1 MTTIISTNNNHN
13 RSNIKPPTNLRE
25 RIAAIEQKAAGN
37 VPSSRATS
45 PTPSNASNSSSFQ
58 PAPALKDKIAKFERK
73 GGVPVP
79 RGSFGLGAPPSTDA
93 PRRQGELYGNRIP
106 PPSRVVSS
114 SATFNRFSRAASPG
128 PSSAFHSPNGSPTY
142 LPSEKRRS
150 VSLSSPIG
158 DTDSQSNYS
167 PISSPSVPPLLDSPS
182 DAVTRPLSPEGLPS
196 PDSDYSSFKPKIA
209 RGTSFQQALEI
220 ARKAESAKQNGSV
233 SPLNPPGQ
241 EGDGTPETES
251 PIQESPQQEEDD
263 DDDIYATTPAQSS
276 ASAFSDSFS
285 NEVPNSAT
293 EAVVQR
299 AQSVITIN
307 EPTALGTSE
316 ATTLSAPD
324 VAQVDEAQH
333 QYRTPPAIY
342 IPPVDNDEES
352 AGTDTASSTT
362 WSPAMPVQPSAA
374 VEEPRRRS
382 TLEPPSAHT
391 HGGFRPNSE
400 MVSAAL
406 EAGSLS
412 PLPSPI
418 FYPVMSPDTA
428 ASVAAKAEHMNVDI
442 TPLTI
447 RKRMQDMSIA
457 EESLSP
463 SFYSPES
470 PSTNASP
477 AGHDGTILS
486 PALSEGSLQQSP
498 TPPEIVVHNPVDKQE
513 PTIPAPTRNKPA
525 DLDENLINQRPLSS
539 PPLSTNSAS
548 DDLFTDVL
556 TNYFTGKV
564 DGQFPL
570 STPHKAGTSNLPE
583 PPMSPPA
590 TLAYDEEPE
599 VPRQHPPPP
608 QVIQIPEAP
617 QQQRSLAALAGAIQA
632 HHPKQPPSL
641 TGLAEAIQ
649 TQQAPAANPV
659 PQFET
664 PQRRPT
670 LRAHAEAIL
679 QGPAP
684 INPPDPANFLSPPA
698 TAGIL
703 SGSSMGSSL
712 GSLGSRPMSMIETSP
727 GRIAQ
732 ALRMTPATGRGIPMF
747 VPPTSQ
753 ARPRKSDYYHFPPTP
768 DKEQEHE
775 ENGGEE
781 NAVEQPAEQE
791 EEQQQPQE
799 PQEVEVVISQEDP
812 NAALKRRGSEPD
824 LTSAAAT
831 AASVKQQPYMSS
843 FKAVVHRKVRET
855 PVVKS
860 ATIGHTGRT
869 RLIPETPQMKKV
881 KRATILEPPLSPGQ
895 GELVMLLQEAVLLED
910 TLSKGELPSE
920 PPVPYDQ
927 QAENQRKVDEVAKL
941 RAEAKVR
948 EEEKK
953 KLEAAKQALQAKRDE
968 PMSGRLKHTFLVPLS
983 KAKSVMSRK
992 EGPDDAAVPPLTPG
1006 GRRSTEQQ
1014 QAQPRKS
1021 HETHFPLPRK
1031 SLESLRSKKSM
1042 ESIKPR
1048 KSHDIPPPPKS
1059 AGIHA
1064 KENSVYRGDIP
1075 PTPQLPISAHPSRSQ
1090 TTLALPEQTPRSK
1103 TPDSAGLPPEV
1114 PPKSPKSA
1122 GRFASFKRLGSISRS
1137 IQGSSSSG
1145 RYSNS
1150 TSSEMSSEDSAPVA
1164 VTPPDGMNEFGMS
1177 DHHGHGM
1184 NFPSLSPKKSG
1195 GSIGRAT
1202 SFAEKMWSRSRTKSS
1217 GSTLSAASVD
1227 SSGSRVPSIGPPPP
1241 FELPPLPG
1249 MTSSSNAS
1257 IKSKS
1262 SSSKMS
1268 TKSDD
1273 TSRMVSRPPAR
1284 STSLKHP
1291 MGLPPIPDSGSLI
1304 PPLPTITAT
1313 SFDDTFSSD
1322 ILDISRESHDLS
1334 RDSMLGLPS
1343 DNKRPSS
1350 WTSMSSAG
1358 SLPSPLFDNALFDA
1372 FPSVPGNVP
1381 EPVSAYEQ
1389 AHRREFGAPSAGP
1402 ATSSFDSA
1410 FLSSAIHIAASQAV
1424 ATPNTSTATHISR
1437 PSVSSSSYSQSS
1449 RRSGETIR

>member
-1 MTTIISTNNNHN
+1 M
-13 RSNIKPPTNLRE
+13 SNIKPPTNLRE
-25 RIAAIEQKAAGN
+25 RIAAIEQKTAGN
-37 VPSSRATS
+37 VPGSRATS

-79 RGSFGLGAPPSTDA
+79 RGSFGLGAPPTNDG
-93 PRRQGELYGNRIP
+93 PRRQGELYGNRMP

-128 PSSAFHSPNGSPTY
+128 PSSAFVSPNGSPTY
-142 LPSEKRRS
+142 ASGEKRRS
-150 VSLSSPIG
+150 VSLSSPVG
-158 DTDSQSNYS
+158 DLDSQSNYS
-167 PISSPSVPPLLDSPS
+167 PISSPVIPPLLDSPT
-182 DAVTRPLSPEGLPS
+182 DTVTRPLSPDGLPS
-196 PDSDYSSFKPKIA
+196 PDPDYSNYKPRIT
-209 RGTSFQQALEI
+209 RGTSFQQAMEI
-220 ARKAESAKQNGSV
+220 AKKAEVAKQNGSV
-233 SPLNPPGQ
+233 VPLSPPAQQGETTP
-241 EGDGTPETES
+241 PETES
-251 PIQESPQQEEDD
+251 PIQESPQEED
-263 DDDIYATTPAQSS
+263 DDDIYATTPMKSS
-276 ASAFSDSFS
+276 SSSFS
-285 NEVPNSAT
+285 QFTEDAPNSAT
-293 EAVVQR
+293 EAVVER
-299 AQSVITIN
+299 AQSMVKVDAPSVTETPEVVIV
-307 EPTALGTSE
+307 
-316 ATTLSAPD
+316 SAPTI
-324 VAQVDEAQH
+324 VTAGEPQQH
-333 QYRTPPAIY
+333 HRAPPAIY
-342 IPPVDNDEES
+342 IPPVDDEEPPVT
-352 AGTDTASSTT
+352 GTASSTDF
-362 WSPAMPVQPSAA
+362 SPAPRTQPPTAAEGPVRQNTLELPSAQ
-374 VEEPRRRS
+374 
-382 TLEPPSAHT
+382 T
-391 HGGFRPNSE
+391 HPGFRPNSE

-406 EAGSLS
+406 EGGTLS
-412 PLPSPI
+412 PIPSPI

-428 ASVAAKAEHMNVDI
+428 AYVASKNENHNIDI

-470 PSTNASP
+470 EAPSSIAS
-477 AGHDGTILS
+477 AGENGTILS
-486 PALSEGSLQQSP
+486 PAISEGSSPRSP
-498 TPPEIVVHNPVDKQE
+498 TPPEIVVDHFAEKRE
-513 PTIPAPTRNKPA
+513 PTPSQSRNKPA
-525 DLDENLINQRPLSS
+525 DLDETLINQHPLSS

-548 DDLFTDVL
+548 DDMFTDVL
-556 TNYFTGKV
+556 TNYFTGKI
-564 DGQFPL
+564 DGSFPL
-570 STPHKAGTSNLPE
+570 STPHKADVPRVPQ
-583 PPMSPPA
+583 PPMSPA
-590 TLAYDEEPE
+590 AVLAYDHDEPE
-599 VPRQHPPPP
+599 PPRQHPPPP

-617 QQQRSLAALAGAIQA
+617 QQARSLAALAGAIQA
-632 HHPKQPPSL
+632 QHPKQPPSL
-641 TGLAEAIQ
+641 TALAEAIQ
-649 TQQAPAANPV
+649 TQQAPASIAASV
-659 PQFET
+659 FET

-670 LRAHAEAIL
+670 LRAQASAVL

-684 INPPDPANFLSPPA
+684 INPPDPSNFLSPPA

-703 SGSSMGSSL
+703 SGSSFTSSL

-747 VPPTSQ
+747 VPPSAQT
-753 ARPRKSDYYHFPPTP
+753 RPRKSDYYHFPPTP
-768 DKEQEHE
+768 
-775 ENGGEE
+775 GEE
-781 NAVEQPAEQE
+781 EEHDAEEEEGE
-791 EEQQQPQE
+791 EEQMEDEGKQVVKQE
-799 PQEVEVVISQEDP
+799 PQEVEVVITEEDP

-824 LTSAAAT
+824 LMSAVAT
-831 AASVKQQPYMSS
+831 TVLSRQQST

-869 RLIPETPQMKKV
+869 RMVPETPQMKRV

-895 GELVMLLQEAVLLED
+895 GELVMLLQEAVMLED

-927 QAENQRKVDEVAKL
+927 QEENQRKVDEVAKL

-948 EEEKK
+948 EGERRKI
-953 KLEAAKQALQAKRDE
+953 EAAKQALQAKRSE

-983 KAKSVMSRK
+983 KAKTVMGRK
-992 EGPDDAAVPPLTPG
+992 EGPDDAATPVTPG
-1006 GRRSTEQQ
+1006 GRKSTDNQQ
-1014 QAQPRKS
+1014 QPPPRKS

-1059 AGIHA
+1059 AGA
-1064 KENSVYRGDIP
+1064 GKDYGALRGEVP
-1075 PTPQLPISAHPSRSQ
+1075 PTPQLPASAYPSKSQ
-1090 TTLALPEQTPRSK
+1090 HSLALPEQVPRAR
-1103 TPDSAGLPPEV
+1103 TPDSAGLPPPEV

-1137 IQGSSSSG
+1137 IQGSSNSG
-1145 RYSNS
+1145 RHSNS
-1150 TSSEMSSEDSAPVA
+1150 SSEDSAPVA
-1164 VTPPDGMNEFGMS
+1164 VTPPEGLNEFGMN
-1177 DHHGHGM
+1177 DHLGH

-1202 SFAEKMWSRSRTKSS
+1202 SFAEKMWSRTRTKSS

-1227 SSGSRVPSIGPPPP
+1227 STGSRTTSIGPPPP

-1249 MTSSSNAS
+1249 MSNSSNVS

-1268 TKSDD
+1268 TKSDE
-1273 TSRMVSRPPAR
+1273 TSRLVSRPPTR

-1291 MGLPPIPDSGSLI
+1291 MELPPIPDSGSLI

-1313 SFDDTFSSD
+1313 SFDDTFSSNV
-1322 ILDISRESHDLS
+1322 LDISRGSMDLN

-1343 DNKRPSS
+1343 DSKRPSS
-1350 WTSMSSAG
+1350 WTSVSSAG

-1381 EPVSAYEQ
+1381 APVSAYEGNGGYYS
-1389 AHRREFGAPSAGP
+1389 RRDFSAPSARP

-1410 FLSSAIHIAASQAV
+1410 FLSSAIHLAANQAS
-1424 ATPNTSTATHISR
+1424 ATPTTATTTHASR
-1437 PSVSSSSYSQSS
+1437 PSASSYSYSQSS